1 MLLLIETSELA
12 NELEC
17 VTVMDSTVLEIA
29 QNTWVRSLQS
39 HMVLSHNKGTPI

>member
-1 MLLLIETSELA
+1 MLLLIEISELA

-17 VTVMDSTVLEIA
+17 VTVMDSTVLENA

-39 HMVLSHNKGTPI
+39 HMSYSLNS